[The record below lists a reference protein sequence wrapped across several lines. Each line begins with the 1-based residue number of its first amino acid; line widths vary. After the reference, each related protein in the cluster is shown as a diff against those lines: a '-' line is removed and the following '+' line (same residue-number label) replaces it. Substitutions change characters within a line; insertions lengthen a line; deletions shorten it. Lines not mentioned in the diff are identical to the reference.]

1 MNNFNFGEDLKIRT
15 KQFAIKTISLTK
27 KINNSLENQVFVK
40 QLIRSSTSVASNY
53 RAACKGRSKAEFY
66 SKLSI
71 VIEEMDESL
80 FWLEMIEEFNPFEL
94 INLKN
99 VYKEGEQLMK
109 IFSKSRKTMNDKKN
123 QNIKSTLDERIII

>member
-1 MNNFNFGEDLKIRT
+1 MNNFYFGEDLKIRT

-80 FWLEMIEEFNPFEL
+80 FWLEMIEEFNPSEL
-94 INLKN
+94 INLKD

-109 IFSKSRKTMNDKKN
+109 IFSKSRKTMNDNKN

>member
-80 FWLEMIEEFNPFEL
+80 FWLEMIEEFNPSEL
-94 INLKN
+94 INLKD

-109 IFSKSRKTMNDKKN
+109 IFSKSRKTMNDNKN

>member
-53 RAACKGRSKAEFY
+53 RAACKSRSKAEFY

-80 FWLEMIEEFNPFEL
+80 FWLEMIEEFNPSEL
-94 INLKN
+94 INLKD

-109 IFSKSRKTMNDKKN
+109 IFSKSRKTMNDNKN